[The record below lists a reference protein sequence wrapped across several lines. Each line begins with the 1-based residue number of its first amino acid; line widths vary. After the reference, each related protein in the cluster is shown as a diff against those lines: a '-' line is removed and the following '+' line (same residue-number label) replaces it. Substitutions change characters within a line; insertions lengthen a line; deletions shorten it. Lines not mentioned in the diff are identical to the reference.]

1 MLCCEYNRI
10 NWTHNDVCY
19 AMGSQ
24 MKPKVSSMGAESS
37 QCVCWHCWP
46 ELSVCIAFRHHLMCS
61 NFHLVFCSRS
71 NECSERKLSLAVL
84 RCVRKSVFLCHCA
97 ELGSF
102 GHFGGV
108 PCIPFTLDVIDS
120 SDILF
125 RIKEEEERKKR
136 TNDTKLLFFAPKC
149 ARIIRLPIYH
159 VVGFTRQGTAAGT
172 AGHAV

>member
-1 MLCCEYNRI
+1 
-10 NWTHNDVCY
+10 
-19 AMGSQ
+19 
-24 MKPKVSSMGAESS
+24 
-37 QCVCWHCWP
+37 
-46 ELSVCIAFRHHLMCS
+46 MCS

-108 PCIPFTLDVIDS
+108 PCIPFMLDVIDS

-149 ARIIRLPIYH
+149 ARIIRLPICH

-172 AGHAV
+172 QPMSHCLPIFPHQQEASSPPPPHLRSSPSPTCILLPLCFPSL